1 MKLKTKLKLIGLV
14 MLGTMGMYA
23 QPTTT
28 NNGNADNNSNKN
40 ISRYGSSYTERG
52 ITGFIFSS
60 DQDFLNVAGPNRD
73 ANYTMGAQLQW
84 FGPGTNSRIL
94 GFPWLLAGVDQALFT
109 GGKRFLSDERE
120 GQLDKFRSNFGFGVS
135 AFTPEALDLAVPDT
149 TDRPYASTLFIRTGR
164 VYGSAN
170 SPWMLET
177 SLTFDILGLHIAEF
191 VQTAIHSGQRINDP
205 DARPNPQGWDQ
216 QVSNGFGL
224 SASYEATAY
233 RPLLRAFNESGTPI
247 KRWVTPYWG
256 GAVSLGTYTRARG
269 TLGLVIGRAPD
280 TDGQSI
286 PSMFS
291 LDIGRAER
299 DNAKKDEVGGVNY
312 DSYEIGKCKKGDFQV
327 FFDAKA
333 HLNVWGYNALLQGL
347 PWSDDPYTLSGSDIE
362 RLTILWNANLHIIF
376 RTTYLRG
383 GLGARTREFKRS
395 GAMPHGWGTLAFGW
409 IL

>member
-1 MKLKTKLKLIGLV
+1 MKKTYNIDDS
-14 MLGTMGMYA
+14 
-23 QPTTT
+23 
-28 NNGNADNNSNKN
+28 NAWKPAIVEKDHSFYNWPFKPMK
-40 ISRYGSSYTERG
+40 
-52 ITGFIFSS
+52 GFIWLKDYLFRPIQIFHTVLALFVWFFLTPDLSKMQIFSW
-60 DQDFLNVAGPNRD
+60 DWILFLYLRNVALLFLVTG
-73 ANYTMGAQLQW
+73 
-84 FGPGTNSRIL
+84 SIHI
-94 GFPWLLAGVDQALFT
+94 WLYV
-109 GGKRFLSDERE
+109 KK

-233 RPLLRAFNESGTPI
+233 RPLLRAFNESGTPV

-256 GAVSLGTYTRARG
+256 GGVSLGTYTRARG

-395 GAMPHGWGTLAFGW
+395 GGMPHGWGTLAFGW